1 MVLQVLLCPGC
12 LFLFLW
18 WFLSPPLLC
27 CRHLWHLSI
36 RLRLALSLGTALSQ
50 NSCHIHLAKK
60 FLKSELNTVW
70 MAQLK
75 QRGSILQHVQLLTR
89 SLFLEF
95 AQQFFFITAAN
106 WRVAAYIPHSLC
118 SCTFQCLLNS
128 CYTKCIFNSDTALPV
143 YKEALVCLTDCRC
156 LHLNCFQ
163 WVPFTLRRELGSPHC
178 NIKTRM
184 DHTVIIGL
192 WGGWVGWDHLFPFI
206 KDHLFQPHLL
216 RLPREPSMPT
226 GTSRTVPG
234 PHHQFEEF
242 WL

>member
-1 MVLQVLLCPGC
+1 MREFNCEYSSCFLFVNHYTCSASLLSFENIEVMVLQVLLCPGC

-95 AQQFFFITAAN
+95 AQQFFLSQQLI
-106 WRVAAYIPHSLC
+106 
-118 SCTFQCLLNS
+118 
-128 CYTKCIFNSDTALPV
+128 
-143 YKEALVCLTDCRC
+143 
-156 LHLNCFQ
+156 
-163 WVPFTLRRELGSPHC
+163 
-178 NIKTRM
+178 
-184 DHTVIIGL
+184 
-192 WGGWVGWDHLFPFI
+192 
-206 KDHLFQPHLL
+206 
-216 RLPREPSMPT
+216 
-226 GTSRTVPG
+226 
-234 PHHQFEEF
+234 EE
-242 WL
+242 

>member
-1 MVLQVLLCPGC
+1 MVLQVLLCPGR

-18 WFLSPPLLC
+18 WFLSPPLLW

-36 RLRLALSLGTALSQ
+36 RLRLALSLGTALSYP
-50 NSCHIHLAKK
+50 SCEEILEIWVKYSLDGPAK
-60 FLKSELNTVW
+60 TT
-70 MAQLK
+70 
-75 QRGSILQHVQLLTR
+75 RQHSSACAALDTIAVPGIC
-89 SLFLEF
+89 S
-95 AQQFFFITAAN
+95 AVFFITAAN

-156 LHLNCFQ
+156 LHLNCFR

-178 NIKTRM
+178 NIKNRM

-216 RLPREPSMPT
+216 RLPREPSMPM

-242 WL
+242 WR